1 MKPQKAEI
9 LRDDP
14 YLGPDASYFKPWKL
28 AIWIALLCSCFV
40 IAVGAYQVSTGKV
53 VRINGAGPQI
63 PVGLAVFFQRLSV
76 VFLVGF
82 LATFLVR
89 RSVARKERFLAV
101 FYSIPMWRAH
111 FENDELDARVS
122 RRILNV
128 NISMW
133 GTLVAM
139 LSAFPWVLAAFYWSS
154 D

>member
-1 MKPQKAEI
+1 MKPQKGEI

-14 YLGPDASYFKPWKL
+14 YLGPDASYFRPWKL

-40 IAVGAYQVSTGKV
+40 IAAGAYQFSTGKF
-53 VRINGAGPQI
+53 VRGTAGPEI
-63 PVGLAVFFQRLSV
+63 PVALAVFFQRLSV

-82 LATFLVR
+82 LSTFLVH
-89 RSVARKERFLAV
+89 RSEDRKERFLAV

-111 FENDELDARVS
+111 FEKDDLDARVS

-128 NISMW
+128 NCSMW
-133 GTLVAM
+133 GTLLAM

-154 D
+154 T